1 MATKIAMPKLSDTM
15 EEGIILKW
23 LKKEGESV
31 KQGEIIAEV
40 QTDKADMELEAY
52 DTGVLR
58 KIFVPEG
65 KGAAVGKPIAIIG
78 SASEDISSLLVDTA
92 APSSEHGTPA
102 SAPPASKQ
110 VEQTQ
115 PSATTS
121 PASGGDGDGRVK
133 VSPLAK
139 AIAAQNKI
147 DLLSISGSGP
157 MGRIVKKDLEL
168 PLSKSAGHVS
178 RPYVAGTS
186 QEIPL
191 SLMRKTIAKRLVES
205 KTTAP
210 HFYLTY
216 EVDMKRAID
225 LRASLNSSGDVK
237 VSFND
242 IIVRACAFAL
252 RNHPKV
258 NSSFAGDKIIQHG
271 AINVGVAVAIDDG
284 LITPVIRNTDMKS
297 LFEIASES
305 KELAAKARDKKLKP
319 DEFSGGTFTVS
330 NLGMLGVEEF
340 AAIINPP
347 EAAILAVGAITE
359 KPVVENGQIVAGH
372 RLKLTLSCDHR
383 VVDGAVGAEFMQE
396 VKSILEN
403 PWKLAL

>member
-52 DTGVLR
+52 DTGILR

-78 SASEDISSLLVDTA
+78 AATEDISALLADTST
-92 APSSEHGTPA
+92 PSSGHGTPTTAA
-102 SAPPASKQ
+102 SSPKP
-110 VEQTQ
+110 VEQVQHSGEASTS
-115 PSATTS
+115 SATE
-121 PASGGDGDGRVK
+121 GDGHLK
-133 VSPLAK
+133 ASPLAK

-147 DLLSISGSGP
+147 DLHSISGSGP
-157 MGRIVKKDLEL
+157 MGRIVKKDIETSLA
-168 PLSKSAGHVS
+168 KSGIHAP
-178 RPYVAGTS
+178 RAYIAGTS

-225 LRASLNSSGDVK
+225 LRASLNTNDNVK
-237 VSFND
+237 ISYND

-258 NSSFAGDKIIQHG
+258 NSSYAGDKIIQHG
-271 AINVGVAVAIDDG
+271 AINVGVAVAIDNG
-284 LITPVIRNTDMKS
+284 LITPVIRNADMKS
-297 LFEIASES
+297 LFEIATES

-319 DEFSGGTFTVS
+319 EEFSGGTFTVS

-347 EAAILAVGAITE
+347 EAAILAVGTIVE
-359 KPVVENGQIVAGH
+359 KPVVENGRIVAGN

-383 VVDGAVGAEFMQE
+383 VVDGAVGAQFMQE
-396 VKSILEN
+396 VKLILEN
-403 PWKLAL
+403 PWKLAV